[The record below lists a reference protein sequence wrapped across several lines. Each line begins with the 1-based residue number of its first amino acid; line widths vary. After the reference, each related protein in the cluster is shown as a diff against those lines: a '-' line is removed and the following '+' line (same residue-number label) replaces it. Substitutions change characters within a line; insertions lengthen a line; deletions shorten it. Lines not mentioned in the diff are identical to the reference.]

1 MSSLRPSLFLLLL
14 CVILL
19 FFVALSRDKGG
30 GTPADNRETASGLH
44 QSKVKNHTGEE
55 ENEKGVDNQPEQGGQ
70 EESSPREGLGEV
82 SGEPKSCWKG
92 PSLSWVLLEEM
103 FQALKLTKA
112 NEDLTEEMKAIE
124 KLIRDRATEGKKHTG
139 NRVIIVDETRV
150 KNDEPEKK
158 TQLEGKNT
166 QNVCE
171 GKFIFVGS

>member
-55 ENEKGVDNQPEQGGQ
+55 ENEKGVENQPEQGGQ

-82 SGEPKSCWKG
+82 TGEPKSCGKG

-150 KNDEPEKK
+150 KNDETEKK

-171 GKFIFVGS
+171 GKFIFVGT

>member
-55 ENEKGVDNQPEQGGQ
+55 ENEKGVENQPEQGGQ

-82 SGEPKSCWKG
+82 TGEPKSCGKG

-150 KNDEPEKK
+150 KNDETEKK
-158 TQLEGKNT
+158 TQLEGK
-166 QNVCE
+166 NVCE
-171 GKFIFVGS
+171 GKFIFVGT

>member
-55 ENEKGVDNQPEQGGQ
+55 ENEKGVENQPEQGGQ

-82 SGEPKSCWKG
+82 SGEPKSFGKG
-92 PSLSWVLLEEM
+92 LSLSWVLLEEM

-150 KNDEPEKK
+150 KNDETGKK

-171 GKFIFVGS
+171 GKFIFVGT

>member
-1 MSSLRPSLFLLLL
+1 MSSLRPSLFLLLF

-19 FFVALSRDKGG
+19 FFVALSPDKGG
-30 GTPADNRETASGLH
+30 GKSADNRETASGLH

-55 ENEKGVDNQPEQGGQ
+55 ENEKGVENPPKQGGE

-82 SGEPKSCWKG
+82 SGEPKSCGKG

-112 NEDLTEEMKAIE
+112 NENLTEEMKALE
-124 KLIRDRATEGKKHTG
+124 KLIKDRATEGKKPRG
-139 NRVIIVDETRV
+139 NRVTIVDETRV
-150 KNDEPEKK
+150 KNDETEKNTK
-158 TQLEGKNT
+158 LEGKNT

-171 GKFIFVGS
+171 GRFIFVGT

>member
-1 MSSLRPSLFLLLL
+1 MSSLRPSLFLLLF

-19 FFVALSRDKGG
+19 FFVALSPDKGG

-55 ENEKGVDNQPEQGGQ
+55 EGEKDVKNPPEQGAQ

-82 SGEPKSCWKG
+82 SGEPKSCGEG

-112 NEDLTEEMKAIE
+112 NEDLTEEMKALE
-124 KLIRDRATEGKKHTG
+124 KQIMDRATEGKEPT
-139 NRVIIVDETRV
+139 VTIIGETRV
-150 KNDEPEKK
+150 KNDKTEKR
-158 TQLEGKNT
+158 TQSEKKNT
-166 QNVCE
+166 QNICE
-171 GKFIFVGS
+171 GIVHICWNLST

>member
-1 MSSLRPSLFLLLL
+1 MSSLRPSLFLLLF

-19 FFVALSRDKGG
+19 FFVALSPDKGR

-55 ENEKGVDNQPEQGGQ
+55 ENEKGVENPPKQGGE

-82 SGEPKSCWKG
+82 SGEPKSCGKG

-103 FQALKLTKA
+103 FQALKLAKA
-112 NEDLTEEMKAIE
+112 NENLTEEMKALE
-124 KLIRDRATEGKKHTG
+124 KLIKDRATEGKKHTG
-139 NRVIIVDETRV
+139 NRVTIVDETRV
-150 KNDEPEKK
+150 KNDETEKNTK
-158 TQLEGKNT
+158 LEGKNT

-171 GKFIFVGS
+171 GRFIFVGT